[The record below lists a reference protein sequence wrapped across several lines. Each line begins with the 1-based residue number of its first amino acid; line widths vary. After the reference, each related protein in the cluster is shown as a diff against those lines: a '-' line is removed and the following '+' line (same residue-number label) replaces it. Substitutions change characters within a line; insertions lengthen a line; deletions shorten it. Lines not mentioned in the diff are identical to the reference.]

1 MDLNLTMLAQAIAFF
16 IFFWF
21 SKKYVWPP
29 LMNAIAERQSKIADG
44 LNAAEAGKR
53 ALIEAEAKTESAMKD
68 ARERSQSMFSDGER
82 RANQIIEQ
90 AKVTA
95 KTEADR
101 ILAAAQEQIQL
112 EVNKAKSGLR
122 EQVAQL
128 AVAGAEKILKREINA
143 ATHADMLTELKAQL

>member
-29 LMNAIAERQSKIADG
+29 LMSAIAERQSKIAEG

-53 ALIEAEAKTESAMKD
+53 ALVEAEAKTESVMKD
-68 ARERSQSMFSDGER
+68 ARDRSQSMFSDGER

-90 AKVTA
+90 AKLTA

-112 EVNKAKSGLR
+112 ELNKAKSGLR

-143 ATHADMLTELKAQL
+143 AAHADMLTELKAQL

>member
-29 LMNAIAERQSKIADG
+29 LMNAIAERQSKIAEG

-53 ALIEAEAKTESAMKD
+53 ALIEAEAKTESAMKA

>member
-29 LMNAIAERQSKIADG
+29 LMTAIAERQSKIAEG

-53 ALIEAEAKTESAMKD
+53 SLVEAEAKTESAMKD
-68 ARERSQSMFSDGER
+68 ARDRSQAMFSDGER

-90 AKVTA
+90 AKLTA

-112 EVNKAKSGLR
+112 ELNKAKSGLR

-143 ATHADMLTELKAQL
+143 AAHADMLTELKAQL

>member
-21 SKKYVWPP
+21 SKKFVWPP
-29 LMNAIAERQSKIADG
+29 MMNAIAERQQKIAEG

-53 ALIEAEAKTESAMKD
+53 ALIEAEAKTESALKD
-68 ARERSQSMFSDGER
+68 ARDRSQSMFSDGER

-90 AKVTA
+90 AKLTA

-112 EVNKAKSGLR
+112 ELNKAKSSLR

-143 ATHADMLTELKAQL
+143 AAHAEMLTELKAQL

>member
-21 SKKYVWPP
+21 SKKFVWPP
-29 LMNAIAERQSKIADG
+29 MMNAIAERQQKIAEG

-53 ALIEAEAKTESAMKD
+53 ALIEAEAKTESALKD
-68 ARERSQSMFSDGER
+68 ARDRSQSMFSDGER

-90 AKVTA
+90 AKLTA

-112 EVNKAKSGLR
+112 ELNKAKSGLR

-143 ATHADMLTELKAQL
+143 AAHAEMLTELKAQL

>member
-21 SKKYVWPP
+21 SKKFVWPP
-29 LMNAIAERQSKIADG
+29 LMSAIAERQTKIAEG

-53 ALIEAEAKTESAMKD
+53 ALVEAEAKTESALKD
-68 ARERSQSMFSDGER
+68 ARDRSQAMFSDGER

-90 AKVTA
+90 AKLTA

-112 EVNKAKSGLR
+112 ELNKAKSGLR

-143 ATHADMLTELKAQL
+143 AAHADMLTELKAQL

>member
-1 MDLNLTMLAQAIAFF
+1 MDLNLTMFAQAIAFF
-16 IFFWF
+16 VFFWF
-21 SKKYVWPP
+21 SKKFVWPP
-29 LMNAIAERQSKIADG
+29 LMTAIEERQTKIAEG

-53 ALIEAEAKTESAMKD
+53 ALVEAEAKGESAMKE
-68 ARERSQSMFSDGER
+68 ARERSQTLFSEGER

-90 AKVTA
+90 AKLTA

-112 EVNKAKSGLR
+112 ELNKAKSSLR
-122 EQVAQL
+122 DQVALL

-143 ATHADMLTELKAQL
+143 AAHADMLAELKAQL

>member
-21 SKKYVWPP
+21 SLKYIWPP
-29 LMNAIAERQSKIADG
+29 LQRVLEERQAKIADG

-53 ALIEAEAKTESAMKD
+53 ALIEAEAKTESAMKE
-68 ARERSQSMFSDGER
+68 ARDRSQSMFSDGER

-90 AKVTA
+90 AKLTA
-95 KTEADR
+95 KAEADR

-143 ATHADMLTELKAQL
+143 AAHADMLTALKAQL

>member
-21 SKKYVWPP
+21 SLKYIWPP
-29 LMNAIAERQSKIADG
+29 LQRVLEERQAKIADG

-53 ALIEAEAKTESAMKD
+53 SLIEAEAKTESAMKV
-68 ARERSQSMFSDGER
+68 AKERSQSMFSEGER

-90 AKVTA
+90 AKLTA

-143 ATHADMLTELKAQL
+143 ATHAEMLTELKAQL

>member
-29 LMNAIAERQSKIADG
+29 LMNAIADRQSKIADG

>member
-21 SKKYVWPP
+21 SKKFVWPP
-29 LMNAIAERQSKIADG
+29 MMNAIAERQQKIAEG

-53 ALIEAEAKTESAMKD
+53 ALIEAEAKTESALKD
-68 ARERSQSMFSDGER
+68 ARDRSQSMFSDGER

-90 AKVTA
+90 AKLTA

-112 EVNKAKSGLR
+112 ELNKAKSGLR

-128 AVAGAEKILKREINA
+128 AVAGAEKILKREIDA
-143 ATHADMLTELKAQL
+143 AAHADMLTELKAQL

>member
-1 MDLNLTMLAQAIAFF
+1 MNLNLTMFAQAIAFF
-16 IFFWF
+16 ILFWV
-21 SKKYVWPP
+21 SKKFIWPP
-29 LMNAIAERQSKIADG
+29 LMGAIETRQKAIADG
-44 LNAAEAGKR
+44 LNAAEEGKR
-53 ALIEAEAKTESAMKD
+53 ALTEAEKRSDVFMKEAKD
-68 ARERSQSMFSDGER
+68 RSQSMFSDGER

-90 AKVTA
+90 AKLTA
-95 KTEADR
+95 KSEADR

-143 ATHADMLTELKAQL
+143 AAHADMLTELKAQL

>member
-1 MDLNLTMLAQAIAFF
+1 MKPDI
-16 IFFWF
+16 
-21 SKKYVWPP
+21 
-29 LMNAIAERQSKIADG
+29 
-44 LNAAEAGKR
+44 NAAEAGKR
-53 ALIEAEAKTESAMKD
+53 ALIEAEAKTESAMKEAKD
-68 ARERSQSMFSDGER
+68 RSQSMFSDGER

-90 AKVTA
+90 AKLTA

-143 ATHADMLTELKAQL
+143 AAHADMLTELKAQL

>member
-21 SKKYVWPP
+21 SKRFVWPP
-29 LMNAIAERQSKIADG
+29 LMSAIAERQAKIAEG

-53 ALIEAEAKTESAMKD
+53 ALVEAEAKTESALKD
-68 ARERSQSMFSDGER
+68 ARDRSQAMFSDGER

-90 AKVTA
+90 AKLTA

-112 EVNKAKSGLR
+112 ELNKAKSGLR

-143 ATHADMLTELKAQL
+143 AAHADMLTELKAQL

>member
-21 SKKYVWPP
+21 SLKYIWPP
-29 LMNAIAERQSKIADG
+29 LQRVLEERQAKIADG

-53 ALIEAEAKTESAMKD
+53 SLIEAEAKTESAMKEAKD
-68 ARERSQSMFSDGER
+68 RSQAMFSDGER

-90 AKVTA
+90 AKLTA
-95 KTEADR
+95 KAEADR
-101 ILAAAQEQIQL
+101 SLAAAQEQIQL

-143 ATHADMLTELKAQL
+143 AAHADMLTELKAQL

>member
-29 LMNAIAERQSKIADG
+29 LMNAIAERQSKIAEG

>member
-68 ARERSQSMFSDGER
+68 ARERSQSMFSEGER

>member
-29 LMNAIAERQSKIADG
+29 LLSAIAERQSKIAEG

-53 ALIEAEAKTESAMKD
+53 SLVEAEAKNESAMKE
-68 ARERSQSMFSDGER
+68 ARERSQAMFSDGER
-82 RANQIIEQ
+82 RANQLIEQ
-90 AKVTA
+90 AKLTA
-95 KTEADR
+95 KAEADR

-112 EVNKAKSGLR
+112 ELNKAKSGLR

-143 ATHADMLTELKAQL
+143 AAHAELLAELKAQL

>member
-21 SKKYVWPP
+21 SKKFVWPP
-29 LMNAIAERQSKIADG
+29 LMSAIAERQSKIAEG

-53 ALIEAEAKTESAMKD
+53 ALVEAEAKTESALKD
-68 ARERSQSMFSDGER
+68 ARDRSQAMFSDGER

-90 AKVTA
+90 AKLTA

-112 EVNKAKSGLR
+112 ELNKAKSGLR

-143 ATHADMLTELKAQL
+143 AAHADMLTELKAQL

>member
-21 SKKYVWPP
+21 SKKFVWPP
-29 LMNAIAERQSKIADG
+29 LMSAIAERQTKIAEG

-53 ALIEAEAKTESAMKD
+53 ALVEAEAKTESALKD
-68 ARERSQSMFSDGER
+68 ARDRSQAMFSDGER

-90 AKVTA
+90 AKLTA
-95 KTEADR
+95 KAEADR

-112 EVNKAKSGLR
+112 ELNKAKSDLR

-143 ATHADMLTELKAQL
+143 AAHADMLTELKAQL

>member
-16 IFFWF
+16 VFFWF
-21 SKKYVWPP
+21 SKKFVWPP
-29 LMNAIAERQSKIADG
+29 MMNAIAERQQKIAEG
-44 LNAAEAGKR
+44 LNAAEEGKR
-53 ALIEAEAKTESAMKD
+53 ALVEAEAKTESALKD
-68 ARERSQSMFSDGER
+68 ARDRSQSMFSDGER

-90 AKVTA
+90 AKLTA

-112 EVNKAKSGLR
+112 EINKAKSGLR

-128 AVAGAEKILKREINA
+128 AVAGAEKILKREIDA
-143 ATHADMLTELKAQL
+143 AAHADMLTELKAQL

>member
-21 SKKYVWPP
+21 SLKYIWPP
-29 LMNAIAERQSKIADG
+29 LQNVLEERQTKIADG

-53 ALIEAEAKTESAMKD
+53 ALIEAEAKTESAMKAAKD
-68 ARERSQSMFSDGER
+68 RTQAMFSDGER

-90 AKVTA
+90 AKLTA
-95 KTEADR
+95 KIEADR
-101 ILAAAQEQIQL
+101 ILAAAQEQIKL

-143 ATHADMLTELKAQL
+143 AAHADMLTELKAQL

>member
-21 SKKYVWPP
+21 SLKYIWPP
-29 LMNAIAERQSKIADG
+29 LQRVLEERQAKIADG

-53 ALIEAEAKTESAMKD
+53 SLIEAEAKTESAMKEAKD
-68 ARERSQSMFSDGER
+68 RSQAMFSDGER

-90 AKVTA
+90 AKLTA
-95 KTEADR
+95 KAEADR

-143 ATHADMLTELKAQL
+143 AAHADMLTELKAQL

>member
-16 IFFWF
+16 VFFWF
-21 SKKYVWPP
+21 SKKFVWPP
-29 LMNAIAERQSKIADG
+29 MMNAIAERQQKIAEG

-53 ALIEAEAKTESAMKD
+53 ALVEAEAKTESALKD
-68 ARERSQSMFSDGER
+68 ARDRSQSMFSDGER

-90 AKVTA
+90 AKLTA

-112 EVNKAKSGLR
+112 EINKAKSGLR

-143 ATHADMLTELKAQL
+143 AAHADMLTELKAQL

>member
-21 SKKYVWPP
+21 SKKFVWPP
-29 LMNAIAERQSKIADG
+29 MMNAIAERQQKIAEG

-53 ALIEAEAKTESAMKD
+53 ALIEAEAKTESALKD

-90 AKVTA
+90 AKLTA

-112 EVNKAKSGLR
+112 ELNKAKSGLR

-143 ATHADMLTELKAQL
+143 AAHAEMLTELKAQL

>member
-16 IFFWF
+16 IFFWI
-21 SKKYVWPP
+21 SKRFLWPW
-29 LMNAIAERQSKIADG
+29 LLDKIEIRQKAIADG
-44 LNAAEAGKR
+44 LMAAEEGKR
-53 ALIEAEAKTESAMKD
+53 LLVDAEKRSDVFMKEAKD
-68 ARERSQSMFSDGER
+68 RSQTMFSDGER

-90 AKVTA
+90 AKLTA

-101 ILAAAQEQIQL
+101 ILVAAQEQIQL
-112 EVNKAKSGLR
+112 ELNKAKAGLR

-143 ATHADMLTELKAQL
+143 AAHAEMLTELKAQL

>member
-29 LMNAIAERQSKIADG
+29 LMTAIAERQSKIAEG
-44 LNAAEAGKR
+44 LNAAEAGKH
-53 ALIEAEAKTESAMKD
+53 ALVEAEAKTASALKD
-68 ARERSQSMFSDGER
+68 ARDLSQTMFSDGER

-90 AKVTA
+90 AKLTA

-112 EVNKAKSGLR
+112 ELNKAKSSLR

-143 ATHADMLTELKAQL
+143 AAHADMLTELKAQL